1 MVVVES
7 IIKDEDL
14 IVDNYGIEHTHSQII
29 ERDQSV
35 VEERSPPV
43 VALGKAELALVVTKI

>member
-1 MVVVES
+1 MES

-29 ERDQSV
+29 ERDQTV
-35 VEERSPPV
+35 VEERSPPK
-43 VALGKAELALVVTKI
+43 VALARAELALVATKI